1 MGKLETRVFLD
12 DIVIS
17 LREVRGRELRRP
29 SESRL
34 WQRLCSFWGTS
45 GPLLFRFLCVQIL
58 LQLSRILWG
67 AARNP
72 AWVLDQIWDV
82 LLREVAG
89 FMPRGPLL
97 THLEQEVE
105 VLRNRVNQLGSL
117 WRESVGRSHSQRVAE
132 PAVGLPA
139 VRSDQLSLVLAFLVG
154 LWSGCVVSLLALCV
168 GVYIGHSL

>member
-1 MGKLETRVFLD
+1 
-12 DIVIS
+12 
-17 LREVRGRELRRP
+17 
-29 SESRL
+29 
-34 WQRLCSFWGTS
+34 
-45 GPLLFRFLCVQIL
+45 
-58 LQLSRILWG
+58 
-67 AARNP
+67 
-72 AWVLDQIWDV
+72 
-82 LLREVAG
+82 
-89 FMPRGPLL
+89 MPRGPLL

-154 LWSGCVVSLLALCV
+154 LWSGCIVSLLALCV